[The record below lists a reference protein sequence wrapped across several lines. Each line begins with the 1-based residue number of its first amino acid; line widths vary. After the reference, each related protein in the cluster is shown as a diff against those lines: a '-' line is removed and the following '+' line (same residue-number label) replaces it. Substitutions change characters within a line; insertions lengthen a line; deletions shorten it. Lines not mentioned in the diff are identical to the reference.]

1 MPLSAAKQNE
11 LHQREALL
19 QFESVKRWFTCETIR
34 AGSTKRGYL
43 KYLAIL
49 VNHLNCTPDE
59 LVAQRIADMAQR
71 DFAKRERLEQI
82 VRELKR
88 EVSREGE
95 SKACMF
101 VTAICSF
108 MKANTGARLNTNNP
122 LAEITHE
129 VWMYEGE
136 PSREQDFWRK
146 IVDHAPNIR
155 DAAVFLI
162 GLEAGPRDGSLLR
175 MTVGDVTSEFSGGA
189 APYKLVVPPPGE
201 SPMKKRGGFNF
212 IAEDAKTKINAYLA
226 LRRARFGEYQAAD
239 QFLVDLE
246 TGQPLKGFDTIN
258 EALRKRS
265 WTRVRRVTTKSIRP
279 TCACHLCVGIVS
291 VSERRPSCLIVFKE
305 LQGDSESIAD
315 R

>member
-1 MPLSAAKQNE
+1 MAMPTSAAKQDE
-11 LHQREALL
+11 LRQREALL

-59 LVAQRIADMAQR
+59 LVAQRIADVAQR
-71 DFAKRERLEQI
+71 DFAKRERFEQI

-101 VTAICSF
+101 VAAICSF
-108 MKANTGARLNTNNP
+108 MKANTGARLNINNP

-175 MTVGDVTSEFSGGA
+175 MTVGDVTSEFSGG
-189 APYKLVVPPPGE
+189 PRRTSSLC
-201 SPMKKRGGFNF
+201 
-212 IAEDAKTKINAYLA
+212 
-226 LRRARFGEYQAAD
+226 LRPASHR
-239 QFLVDLE
+239 
-246 TGQPLKGFDTIN
+246 
-258 EALRKRS
+258 
-265 WTRVRRVTTKSIRP
+265 
-279 TCACHLCVGIVS
+279 
-291 VSERRPSCLIVFKE
+291 
-305 LQGDSESIAD
+305 
-315 R
+315 

>member
-1 MPLSAAKQNE
+1 MAMPLSAAKQNE
-11 LHQREALL
+11 LRQREALL

-49 VNHLNCTPDE
+49 VNHMNCTPDE
-59 LVAQRIADMAQR
+59 LVQQRIADMAQR

-95 SKACMF
+95 AKACMF
-101 VTAICSF
+101 VAAICSF
-108 MKANTGARLNTNNP
+108 MKANTGARLNINNP
-122 LAEITHE
+122 LAEITQE

-175 MTVGDVTSEFSGGA
+175 MTVADVIGEFSGGA

-201 SPMKKRGGFNF
+201 SPMKKRGG
-212 IAEDAKTKINAYLA
+212 
-226 LRRARFGEYQAAD
+226 
-239 QFLVDLE
+239 
-246 TGQPLKGFDTIN
+246 
-258 EALRKRS
+258 
-265 WTRVRRVTTKSIRP
+265 
-279 TCACHLCVGIVS
+279 
-291 VSERRPSCLIVFKE
+291 
-305 LQGDSESIAD
+305 ESLL
-315 R
+315 